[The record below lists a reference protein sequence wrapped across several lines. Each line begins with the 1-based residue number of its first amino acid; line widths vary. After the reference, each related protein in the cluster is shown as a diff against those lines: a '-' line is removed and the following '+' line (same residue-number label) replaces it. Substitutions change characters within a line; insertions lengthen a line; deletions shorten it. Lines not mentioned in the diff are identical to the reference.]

1 MNRPTSPASV
11 PSGAA
16 TTPAA
21 EASVHEH
28 LSALVDGE
36 IDATAEAAL
45 WRQGEAGGDVV
56 CATWARYQLIG
67 DALRGAAPQTADGA
81 RVAAI
86 MQRVR
91 QERAAPVPERLS
103 VPVVLAPGRT
113 TAVTEAVTE
122 AANDAVFRWKMLAG
136 FASLAAVVAVAWNMA
151 GTGDMGGTA
160 GPQLAQLPAQTA
172 PVAAA
177 SVEPAAPVVVAGEQ
191 GPVLRDP
198 RLEELMAAHRQAG
211 GMSALQMPA
220 GFLRNAAFD
229 LPEGQR

>member
-1 MNRPTSPASV
+1 MNRPTTPAPV
-11 PSGAA
+11 PFGAA

-21 EASVHEH
+21 DGPVHEQ

-36 IDATAEAAL
+36 LEVGAAAL
-45 WRQGEAGGDVV
+45 WRQGDAGSDEV

-67 DALRGAAPQTADGA
+67 DALRGTSPQAVDSA

-91 QERAAPVPERLS
+91 QERANAAAAAAPV
-103 VPVVLAPGRT
+103 VMAPHQI
-113 TAVTEAVTE
+113 E

-136 FASLAAVVAVAWNMA
+136 FASLAAVVAVAWNMS
-151 GTGDMGGTA
+151 GTGAAGAAA
-160 GPQLAQLPAQTA
+160 GPQLAQAPAQTA
-172 PVAAA
+172 PAVLA
-177 SVEPAAPVVVAGEQ
+177 SAETVAPVVVQGQQ

-198 RLEELMAAHRQAG
+198 RLEELMAAHRQVG

>member
-1 MNRPTSPASV
+1 MNRPTSSAPV
-11 PSGAA
+11 PFGAA

-21 EASVHEH
+21 NGSVHEH

-36 IDATAEAAL
+36 LDATVLAAL
-45 WRQGEAGGDVV
+45 WHQGDDGGEEV

-67 DALRGAAPQTADGA
+67 DALRGTAPQAADSA

-86 MQRVR
+86 MQGVR
-91 QERAAPVPERLS
+91 QERANATHAA
-103 VPVVLAPGRT
+103 VPVVVAAHR
-113 TAVTEAVTE
+113 VE

-151 GTGDMGGTA
+151 GTGNMDGVA
-160 GPQLAQLPAQTA
+160 GPQLAQLPVQTA

-177 SVEPAAPVVVAGEQ
+177 NVDAVAPVVVAGEQ

>member
-1 MNRPTSPASV
+1 MNRPTTPAPV

-16 TTPAA
+16 TTQAA
-21 EASVHEH
+21 DGPVHEQ

-36 IDATAEAAL
+36 LEVGAGAAL
-45 WRQGEAGGDVV
+45 WRQDDAGGDEL
-56 CATWARYQLIG
+56 CSTWARYQLIG
-67 DALRGAAPQTADGA
+67 DALRGTPSQAADGA

-91 QERAAPVPERLS
+91 QERLAASAAAVAPAPV
-103 VPVVLAPGRT
+103 VVMPHRI
-113 TAVTEAVTE
+113 E

-136 FASLAAVVAVAWNMA
+136 FASLAAVVAVAWNMS
-151 GTGDMGGTA
+151 GTGAAGAAA
-160 GPQLAQLPAQTA
+160 GPQLAQAPAQVA
-172 PVAAA
+172 PAVVANA
-177 SVEPAAPVVVAGEQ
+177 ETAAPVVVLGQQ
-191 GPVLRDP
+191 GPVLRDL
-198 RLEELMAAHRQAG
+198 RLEELMAAHRQVG

>member
-1 MNRPTSPASV
+1 MNRPTSSAPV
-11 PSGAA
+11 PFGAA

-21 EASVHEH
+21 DGSVHEH

-36 IDATAEAAL
+36 IDAAAEAAL
-45 WRQGEAGGDVV
+45 WRDDADVV

-67 DALRGAAPQTADGA
+67 DALRGAAPQAADGA

-91 QERAAPVPERLS
+91 QERAAPAPELIAA
-103 VPVVLAPGRT
+103 PVVLAPTR
-113 TAVTEAVTE
+113 AE

-151 GTGDMGGTA
+151 GTGDMGGAA
-160 GPQLAQLPAQTA
+160 GPQLAQMPVQSA

-177 SVEPAAPVVVAGEQ
+177 SVEAAAPVVVAGEQ

>member
-1 MNRPTSPASV
+1 MNRPTSSAPV
-11 PSGAA
+11 PFGAA

-21 EASVHEH
+21 DGSVHEH

-36 IDATAEAAL
+36 IDAAAEAAL
-45 WRQGEAGGDVV
+45 WRDDADVV
-56 CATWARYQLIG
+56 CSTWARYQLIG
-67 DALRGAAPQTADGA
+67 DALRGAAPQAADGA

-91 QERAAPVPERLS
+91 QERAAPAHELIAA
-103 VPVVLAPGRT
+103 PVVLAPTR
-113 TAVTEAVTE
+113 AE

-151 GTGDMGGTA
+151 GTGAMDGAA
-160 GPQLAQLPAQTA
+160 GPQLAQMPVQSA

-177 SVEPAAPVVVAGEQ
+177 SVEAAAPVVVAGEQ

>member
-1 MNRPTSPASV
+1 MNRPTSSASV
-11 PSGAA
+11 PLGAA
-16 TTPAA
+16 TPPVVDGAT
-21 EASVHEH
+21 HEH

-36 IDATAEAAL
+36 LDVPAVAGL
-45 WRQGEAGGDVV
+45 WREDGEVV

-67 DALRGAAPQTADGA
+67 DTLRGAAPAAADSA

-91 QERAAPVPERLS
+91 AERAASAP
-103 VPVVLAPGRT
+103 APGSLST
-113 TAVTEAVTE
+113 PADAAVAVASRAD
-122 AANDAVFRWKMLAG
+122 AANDAIFRWKMVAG

-151 GTGDMGGTA
+151 GSGDLGGAA
-160 GPQLAQLPAQTA
+160 GPQLAQAPVQTA
-172 PVAAA
+172 PAPSAAVAAA
-177 SVEPAAPVVVAGEQ
+177 NVMPAPSVVVGGEQ
-191 GPVLRDP
+191 GAILRDA

>member
-1 MNRPTSPASV
+1 MNRPTSSAPV
-11 PSGAA
+11 PFGAA

-21 EASVHEH
+21 DGSVHEH

-36 IDATAEAAL
+36 IDASAEAAL
-45 WRQGEAGGDVV
+45 WRDDGDVV

-67 DALRGAAPQTADGA
+67 DALRGAAPEAADGA

-91 QERAAPVPERLS
+91 QERAAPAPELLS
-103 VPVVLAPGRT
+103 APVVLAPSR
-113 TAVTEAVTE
+113 AE

-136 FASLAAVVAVAWNMA
+136 FASVAAVVAVAWNMA
-151 GTGDMGGTA
+151 GTGDMGGAT
-160 GPQLAQLPAQTA
+160 GPQLAQLPVQAA
-172 PVAAA
+172 PVAARNVDA
-177 SVEPAAPVVVAGEQ
+177 VAPVVVAGEQ

>member
-1 MNRPTSPASV
+1 MNRPTPPASV

-21 EASVHEH
+21 SGSVHEH

-36 IDATAEAAL
+36 LDATAEAAL
-45 WRQGEAGGDVV
+45 WRDGEGGGDVV

-67 DALRGAAPQTADGA
+67 DALRGAAPQAADGA

-91 QERAAPVPERLS
+91 QERAAPAPVHLS
-103 VPVVLAPGRT
+103 APVVLAPGHT
-113 TAVTEAVTE
+113 IAVTE

-177 SVEPAAPVVVAGEQ
+177 SATPEAPVLVAGEQ

>member
-1 MNRPTSPASV
+1 MNRPTTPAHV
-11 PSGAA
+11 PFGAA
-16 TTPAA
+16 NPPVADG
-21 EASVHEH
+21 SVHEQ

-36 IDATAEAAL
+36 VDAGAAAAL
-45 WRQGEAGGDVV
+45 WRDDGGVV
-56 CATWARYQLIG
+56 CATWARYQVIG
-67 DALRGAAPQTADGA
+67 EALRGAPAQAADA
-81 RVAAI
+81 ERVAAI

-91 QERAAPVPERLS
+91 QERAATTPAPVAVS
-103 VPVVLAPGRT
+103 VAVAPTR
-113 TAVTEAVTE
+113 AE

-136 FASLAAVVAVAWNMA
+136 FASLAAVVAVAWNMSGA
-151 GTGDMGGTA
+151 GGASDAA
-160 GPQLAQLPAQTA
+160 GPQLAQAPVLTA

-177 SVEPAAPVVVAGEQ
+177 PAAPVVAPVMVAGEQ

>member
-1 MNRPTSPASV
+1 MNRPTTPAHV
-11 PSGAA
+11 PFGAA
-16 TTPAA
+16 NPPVADG
-21 EASVHEH
+21 SVHEQ

-36 IDATAEAAL
+36 VDAGAAAAL
-45 WRQGEAGGDVV
+45 WRDDGGVV
-56 CATWARYQLIG
+56 CATWARYQVIG
-67 DALRGAAPQTADGA
+67 EALRGAPAQTADAG

-91 QERAAPVPERLS
+91 QERGANKPAPVAVS
-103 VPVVLAPGRT
+103 VAVAPTR
-113 TAVTEAVTE
+113 VE

-136 FASLAAVVAVAWNMA
+136 FASLAAVVAVAWNMS
-151 GTGDMGGTA
+151 GTVGAIDAA
-160 GPQLAQLPAQTA
+160 GPQLAQAPVLTA

-177 SVEPAAPVVVAGEQ
+177 PAAPVVAPVMVAGEQ

>member
-1 MNRPTSPASV
+1 MNRPTTPAPV
-11 PSGAA
+11 PFGAA
-16 TTPAA
+16 TAPAA
-21 EASVHEH
+21 DGSVHEQ

-36 IDATAEAAL
+36 LGADAASAL
-45 WRQGEAGGDVV
+45 WQEDGAEV
-56 CATWARYQLIG
+56 CAAWARYQVIG
-67 DALRGAAPQTADGA
+67 DALRGSASQAADGA

-91 QERAAPVPERLS
+91 QERAIATPAPV
-103 VPVVLAPGRT
+103 VPVVV
-113 TAVTEAVTE
+113 AVNRAE
-122 AANDAVFRWKMLAG
+122 AANDAVFRWKMVAG

-151 GTGDMGGTA
+151 GVGGASGAA
-160 GPQLAQLPAQTA
+160 GPQLAQLPPQVA

-177 SVEPAAPVVVAGEQ
+177 PAAAVPPPVVVAGEQ

>member
-1 MNRPTSPASV
+1 MNRPTTPAHV
-11 PSGAA
+11 PFGAA
-16 TTPAA
+16 NPPVADG
-21 EASVHEH
+21 SVHEQ

-36 IDATAEAAL
+36 VDAGAAAAL
-45 WRQGEAGGDVV
+45 WRDDGGVV
-56 CATWARYQLIG
+56 CATWARYQVIG
-67 DALRGAAPQTADGA
+67 EALRGAPAQAADA
-81 RVAAI
+81 ERVSAI

-91 QERAAPVPERLS
+91 QERAATTPAPVAVS
-103 VPVVLAPGRT
+103 VAVAPTR
-113 TAVTEAVTE
+113 AE

-136 FASLAAVVAVAWNMA
+136 FASLAAVVAVAWNMSGA
-151 GTGDMGGTA
+151 GGAGGASDAA
-160 GPQLAQLPAQTA
+160 GPQLAQAPVLTA

-177 SVEPAAPVVVAGEQ
+177 PAAPVVAPVMVAGEQ

>member
-1 MNRPTSPASV
+1 MNRPTTPAHV
-11 PSGAA
+11 PFGAA
-16 TTPAA
+16 NPPVADG
-21 EASVHEH
+21 SVHEQ

-36 IDATAEAAL
+36 VDASAAAAL
-45 WRQGEAGGDVV
+45 WHDDGGVV
-56 CATWARYQLIG
+56 CATWARYQVIG
-67 DALRGAAPQTADGA
+67 EALRGAPAQAADA
-81 RVAAI
+81 ERVSAI

-91 QERAAPVPERLS
+91 RERAAATPAAVSVAVVPAR
-103 VPVVLAPGRT
+103 VD
-113 TAVTEAVTE
+113 

-136 FASLAAVVAVAWNMA
+136 FASLAAVVAVAWNMS
-151 GTGDMGGTA
+151 GTGGAMDAA
-160 GPQLAQLPAQTA
+160 GPQLAQVPVQTA

-177 SVEPAAPVVVAGEQ
+177 PAAPVVAPEVAPVMVAGEQ

>member
-1 MNRPTSPASV
+1 MNRPMSPASV

-16 TTPAA
+16 TTPVADGAA
-21 EASVHEH
+21 HEH

-36 IDATAEAAL
+36 IDATALAAL
-45 WRQGEAGGDVV
+45 WRDDGDVV

-67 DALRGAAPQTADGA
+67 DALRGASPEAADNG

-91 QERAAPVPERLS
+91 QEHAAPTRAPLPE
-103 VPVVLAPGRT
+103 PVVVLPSRA
-113 TAVTEAVTE
+113 EAVNEAVHE

-136 FASLAAVVAVAWNMA
+136 FASVAAVVAVAWNMA
-151 GTGDMGGTA
+151 GTGDLGGTA
-160 GPQLAQLPAQTA
+160 GPQLAQVPIQT
-172 PVAAA
+172 
-177 SVEPAAPVVVAGEQ
+177 APVVVAGEQ

-198 RLEELMAAHRQAG
+198 RLEELMAAHRQVG

>member
-1 MNRPTSPASV
+1 MNRPTSPAPV
-11 PSGAA
+11 PFGAA
-16 TTPAA
+16 ATPVANGA
-21 EASVHEH
+21 VHEH

-36 IDATAEAAL
+36 IDAAAVAAL
-45 WRQGEAGGDVV
+45 CRDDGDVV

-67 DALRGAAPQTADGA
+67 DALRGVAPEAADGA

-91 QERAAPVPERLS
+91 QERAASASAPAPL
-103 VPVVLAPGRT
+103 VLAPSR
-113 TAVTEAVTE
+113 AE

-136 FASLAAVVAVAWNMA
+136 FASVAAVVAVAWNMV
-151 GTGDMGGTA
+151 GTSEMGVAA
-160 GPQLAQLPAQTA
+160 GPQFAQLPVQSA
-172 PVAAA
+172 PAAA
-177 SVEPAAPVVVAGEQ
+177 AHVAVVAPVVVAGEQ

>member
-1 MNRPTSPASV
+1 MNRPMSAASV

-16 TTPAA
+16 TTPVADG
-21 EASVHEH
+21 SVHEH
-28 LSALVDGE
+28 LSALADGE
-36 IDATAEAAL
+36 IDATALAML
-45 WRQGEAGGDVV
+45 WRDDGDVV
-56 CATWARYQLIG
+56 CATWARYQFIG
-67 DALRGAAPQTADGA
+67 EALRGASPEAADGE

-91 QERAAPVPERLS
+91 QERAAPTPAPIHVPLPE
-103 VPVVLAPGRT
+103 PVVVLPSRAE
-113 TAVTEAVTE
+113 TANE

-136 FASLAAVVAVAWNMA
+136 FASVAAVVAVAWNMA
-151 GTGDMGGTA
+151 GTGDLGGAA
-160 GPQLAQLPAQTA
+160 GPQLAQLPVQTA

-177 SVEPAAPVVVAGEQ
+177 SVPPVVVAGEQ

-198 RLEELMAAHRQAG
+198 RLEELMAAHRQVG